1 MTKTIET
8 EHVVIR
14 SIAVSDMANN
24 VYLITAKESG
34 AQVLIDAAD
43 DADAITGS
51 HRLRGLRTPRQIL
64 SCTRSSPHTSIG
76 IIFGLFR
83 PPRRSS
89 PMR

>member
-51 HRLRGLRTPRQIL
+51 HRLGGRRHLG
-64 SCTRSSPHTSIG
+64 RS
-76 IIFGLFR
+76 
-83 PPRRSS
+83 
-89 PMR
+89 